1 MYEAALLRVRVE
13 KLAALLKRCRPYLTR
28 PMAIPDL
35 SDDAL
40 HELVVLVRQ
49 IDGALAALPGA
60 AVDDDDDD

>member
-28 PMAIPDL
+28 PTAIPDL

-40 HELVVLVRQ
+40 HELVVLVKQ
-49 IDGALAALPGA
+49 IDLALAALPDA
-60 AVDDDDDD
+60 AGDADDDD